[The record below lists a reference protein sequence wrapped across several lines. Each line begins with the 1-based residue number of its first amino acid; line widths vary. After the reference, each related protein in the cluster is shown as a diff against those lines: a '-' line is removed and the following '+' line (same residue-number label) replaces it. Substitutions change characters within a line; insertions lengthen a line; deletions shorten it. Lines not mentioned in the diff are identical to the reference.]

1 MKEHFQPVAPPA
13 KVCPSPLTSYPIEL
27 LLLHTVRNGYNA
39 SIPRNPRTAPM
50 LAPMAAVGR
59 DAAAPVN
66 VAALALAL
74 AVRVG
79 VCTAPE
85 VLFAVGTTG
94 EMEAAELTA

>member
-1 MKEHFQPVAPPA
+1 
-13 KVCPSPLTSYPIEL
+13 
-27 LLLHTVRNGYNA
+27 
-39 SIPRNPRTAPM
+39 M